1 MGWWKV
7 KMGGVVEGEDGWG
20 GVRLRWVGWWEVGWV
35 GWWKVKMGGV
45 VEGEDGWGG
54 GR

>member
-1 MGWWKV
+1 M
-7 KMGGVVEGEDGWG
+7 
-20 GVRLRWVGWWEVGWV
+20 

-54 GR
+54 GRLRWVGWWKVKMGGVVEG

>member
-1 MGWWKV
+1 
-7 KMGGVVEGEDGWG
+7 MGGVVEGED
-20 GVRLRWVGWWEVGWV
+20 